1 MYTKAYITGTM
12 INKLNNSQNVISSHT
27 FCIKIKFTNNDYN
40 FISNNLNKFNT
51 WIIHFLRNN
60 INSDD
65 FNNNSNI
72 NTYLNNT
79 TIIHQNNFVDNIE
92 SYSFFKDIEG
102 LIVNEHNEN
111 NLYNQNDSYHI
122 VH

>member
-12 INKLNNSQNVISSHT
+12 TNKLNNIPNIISSYS
-27 FCIKIKFTNNDYN
+27 FCIKIKFTNNDFN
-40 FISNNLNKFNT
+40 FINSNLSKFNT

-72 NTYLNNT
+72 KTFINNT
-79 TIIHQNNFVDNIE
+79 TITSQNMFVDNIQT
-92 SYSFFKDIEG
+92 YDYFKDIEG
-102 LIVNEHNEN
+102 TIVNEHNETGQ
-111 NLYNQNDSYHI
+111 YNQNDSYHI
-122 VH
+122 AH